1 MHILIVGSMSGQ
13 LAQAALIA
21 KHRCARVD
29 QADSIAIGLDCLR
42 RDARL
47 DLVMCELSHD
57 IVGLIEAMRRERM
70 NMPVIACGSNDQ
82 ADAAV
87 KAIRAGA
94 KDFLPLPPDAELIAA
109 MLEAIAGEVADLVFA
124 DPAMA
129 AIVRRA
135 EQIAPSEANVLIT
148 GESGTGKEVLAG
160 LIHRKSRRA
169 GKAWVAV
176 NCAAIP
182 EALLESE
189 LFGHEKGAFSGA
201 VARRVGKFEAANGGT
216 ILLDEIGEMDLR
228 LQAKLLRAIQER
240 EIDRV
245 GGTGPV
251 RLDFRLLATTNRDL
265 QEEVRLGRFRADLFF
280 RLNVISVKI
289 PSLRDRPGDIA
300 ALAAFFARKF
310 ADVNARECRTVSP
323 AALEL
328 LQRHSWPGN
337 VRELESVIHRGV
349 LLGIGDTITPA
360 AIELDDSPPL
370 ESAQPTT
377 VARIYPHALMLDHSA
392 ADEAPLHDVVHQEV
406 PGDAAAHIEPMVGQT
421 IEAVEKMLIL
431 ETFRRCLGDKSKT
444 ATVLGISIRTLRNK
458 LNDYE
463 RCGTR
468 IPRPVVVAVS

>member
-21 KHRCARVD
+21 KGRGAHVGH
-29 QADSIAIGLDCLR
+29 ADTVAAGLDALR
-42 RDARL
+42 NEASL

-57 IVGLIEAMRRERM
+57 IPAMIASMRSERM
-70 NMPVIACGSNDQ
+70 HIPIIACGTNDQ

-87 KAIRAGA
+87 LAIRAGA

-109 MLEAIAGEVADLVFA
+109 MLEAIAADAQSPVFA
-124 DPAMA
+124 DPAMTA
-129 AIVRRA
+129 VVRRA

-148 GESGTGKEVLAG
+148 GESGTGKEVLAT

-201 VARRVGKFEAANGGT
+201 VARRIGKFEAAHGGT
-216 ILLDEIGEMDLR
+216 ILLDEIGDMDLR

-245 GGTGPV
+245 GGSGPV
-251 RLDFRLLATTNRDL
+251 HVDVRLLATTNRDL
-265 QEEVRLGRFRADLFF
+265 QEDVRLGRFRADLYF

-289 PSLRDRPGDIA
+289 PPLRDRPGDIA
-300 ALAAFFARKF
+300 PLAAFFATKF
-310 ADVNARECRTVSP
+310 ADINARTCRTVSP
-323 AALEL
+323 EAIVL
-328 LQRHSWPGN
+328 LARHPWPGN

-349 LLGIGDTITPA
+349 LLGIGETITPA
-360 AIELDDSPPL
+360 AIEFDCDPPP
-370 ESAQPTT
+370 PTT
-377 VARIYPHALMLDHSA
+377 ATAASA
-392 ADEAPLHDVVHQEV
+392 EPATELVDQV
-406 PGDAAAHIEPMVGQT
+406 AHIVPMVGRT
-421 IEAVEKMLIL
+421 IEGVEKDLIL
-431 ETFRRCLGDKSKT
+431 ATFVRCLGDKCKT

-458 LNDYE
+458 LHDYE
-463 RCGTR
+463 RSGTR
-468 IPRPVVVAVS
+468 IPRPVVVALA